1 MALITISG
9 YPCSGKSRRA
19 QQIVNFIQEKLK
31 DPEYNGPQ
39 LNVVLISDDS
49 LNISRSAYDGPHLAS
64 LHLVVSH

>member
-1 MALITISG
+1 MLWKISSCPTDSQLYSRKTI
-9 YPCSGKSRRA
+9 
-19 QQIVNFIQEKLK
+19 K